1 MKVGITEKR
10 LANKRFRRSEEAI
23 LRAFFDGDNYIS
35 IDRMAAKAGVA
46 RSTIYHHHRAVRE
59 ILPDYEK
66 YILWQYR
73 RMIKKVLQNERLNMN
88 MICLKILVF
97 VLSNKWIFEILVRG
111 GDGRIFERM
120 LLEIRADLEKMMR
133 LPKNSG
139 ILFAVY
145 KSEIARLMCEWGAR
159 GFNER
164 ELEKVRTE
172 MAYLTETAR
181 ARLKILMD

>member
-46 RSTIYHHHRAVRE
+46 RSTVYHHHRAVRE
-59 ILPDYEK
+59 IMPDYEK
-66 YILWQYR
+66 YILCQYR
-73 RMIKKVLQNERLNMN
+73 RMIRKVLRNEKVNIN

-97 VLSNKWIFEILVRG
+97 VLSNKWIFEILVKD
-111 GDGRIFERM
+111 GDGRVFEKM
-120 LLEIRADLEKMMR
+120 FLEIRADLERIMR

-145 KSEIARLMCEWGAR
+145 KSEIARLMCEWGVR
-159 GFNER
+159 GFGER
-164 ELEKVRTE
+164 ELEKVKME
-172 MAYLTETAR
+172 MVYLTETAR